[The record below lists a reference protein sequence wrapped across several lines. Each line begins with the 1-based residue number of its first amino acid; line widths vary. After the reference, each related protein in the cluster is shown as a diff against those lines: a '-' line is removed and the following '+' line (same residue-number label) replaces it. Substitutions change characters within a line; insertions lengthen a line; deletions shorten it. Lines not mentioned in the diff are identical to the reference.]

1 MTSESRPIMWV
12 STSYNAQETFDLG
25 VRVGKCLA
33 CDGGVLALRGD
44 LGAGKTL
51 LTKGIAYGAG
61 GVTAEQ
67 VQSPTFVHLNVYQ
80 GTQPIYHFDLY
91 RLRDSDAFLSMG
103 FEDYLFSKGV
113 CCVEWSERIAD
124 ILPQEALML
133 TLTHLG
139 GDRRRI
145 DMPLSQARLLWAK
158 GAKSARAL

>member
-12 STSYNAQETFDLG
+12 STSYNADETFDLG
-25 VRVGKCLA
+25 VRIGKCLA
-33 CDGGVLALRGD
+33 QDGGVVALRGD

-51 LTKGIAYGAG
+51 LTKGIAFGAA
-61 GVTAEQ
+61 GVAPEQ

-80 GTQPIYHFDLY
+80 GTQTIYHFDLY

-103 FEDYLFSKGV
+103 FEDYLFAKGV
-113 CCVEWSERIAD
+113 CCVEWSERIAA
-124 ILPQEALML
+124 ILPREALMM

-139 GDRRRI
+139 GDQRRI

-158 GAKSARAL
+158 AAKMARES